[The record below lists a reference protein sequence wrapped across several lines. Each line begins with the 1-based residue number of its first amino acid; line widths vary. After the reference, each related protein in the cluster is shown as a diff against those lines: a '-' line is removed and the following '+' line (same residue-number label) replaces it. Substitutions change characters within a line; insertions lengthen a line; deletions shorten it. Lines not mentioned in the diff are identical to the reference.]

1 MKSLQRRFNNISK
14 QNPYWSSFIC
24 FAETVN
30 SQNFSKRTIASHF
43 KTLIEKDDYDKRD
56 KKGLIKN
63 LLSLSQK
70 TAEEGMF

>member
-14 QNPYWSSFIC
+14 QNPCWSSWIC
-24 FAETVN
+24 LAEAVED
-30 SQNFSKRTIASHF
+30 QNFSERTISKYFNA
-43 KTLIEKDDYDKRD
+43 LVEKDDYDKRD

>member
-1 MKSLQRRFNNISK
+1 MKSLQRRFNNIS
-14 QNPYWSSFIC
+14 QLNPYWSSYIC
-24 FAETVN
+24 FAEAIDG
-30 SQNFSKRTIASHF
+30 QNFSKKTITSHF
-43 KTLIEKDDYDKRD
+43 KALIEKDDYDKRD